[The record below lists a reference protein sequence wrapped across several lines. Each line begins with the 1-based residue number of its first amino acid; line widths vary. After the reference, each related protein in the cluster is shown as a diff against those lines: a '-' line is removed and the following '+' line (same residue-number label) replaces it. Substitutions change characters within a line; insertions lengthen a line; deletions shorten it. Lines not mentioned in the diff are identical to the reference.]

1 MTTVLLLLLTLL
13 DARVTTLDGNAIG
26 GKLAALSADAL
37 TLQAASPDADSPQ
50 PNTIPLVDVVDI
62 QFTEAKPKIE
72 GGEELLLHDESRIPC
87 ETVTATAAE
96 VSAESAW
103 LSELKLPRS
112 GVRAVRL
119 QPLQTDWVPQWEALL
134 ARGNE
139 KDLLVRAKRDGS
151 GLDFIDGVVSSVT
164 AEQLLFLLDGDE
176 VPVPRDRVFGV
187 IFSRLDIDK
196 SPLTGSLGIHGAED
210 TVVKVRD
217 VTLDGDTFAA
227 TTSWGRAIKVDVAQV
242 SRIDFSSS
250 RFHYLSD
257 LEPITER
264 YFGTQPAD
272 QNAVSIFPEDE
283 ATRTGP
289 LQFWRMSKD
298 AFPYGDGGRPPLML
312 RGKVYRKGL
321 CIFPQARI
329 EYAFDARYTRLTAL
343 AGVDDQVAFNSPNP
357 EHPYAVGLTIEGDGT
372 KLWEGLIKAPADAV
386 ALDIDVTGVR
396 TLTLLVDFGD
406 GQNYCDYL
414 DLADAKLILASE
426 K

>member
-1 MTTVLLLLLTLL
+1 MKTLLLLLIVL
-13 DARVTTLDGNAIG
+13 DARITSLDGSVVEG
-26 GKLAALSADAL
+26 RLAALSAHEISLQSAPAGNAEIR
-37 TLQAASPDADSPQ
+37 TL
-50 PNTIPLVDVVDI
+50 PLADVVDV
-62 QFTEAKPKIE
+62 QFTSAVPKQE
-72 GGEELLLHDESRIPC
+72 GSEELLLHDESRIPC
-87 ETVTATAAE
+87 GTVTVTAAE
-96 VSAESAW
+96 VSAHEGW
-103 LSELKLPRS
+103 MSELKVPRA
-112 GVRAVRL
+112 GVHAIRM

-139 KDLLVRAKRDGS
+139 KDLLVRARSDGS
-151 GLDFIDGVVSSVT
+151 GLDFIDGVISSV
-164 AEQLLFLLDGDE
+164 AEQQITFLLDGDE

-187 IFSRLDIDK
+187 IFSRLNSDK
-196 SPLTGSLGIHGAED
+196 APLSGKLALHGAEGS
-210 TVVKVRD
+210 VVKVRSAILNATDFD
-217 VTLDGDTFAA
+217 VE
-227 TTSWGRAIKVDVAQV
+227 TSWGQAVKVDVSQV

-257 LEPITER
+257 LDPIEER

-289 LQFWRMSKD
+289 LQFWRMSRD

-321 CIFPQARI
+321 CIFPRARV
-329 EYAFDARYTRLTAL
+329 AFALDGKYTKLTAL
-343 AGVDDQVAFNSPNP
+343 AGVDDEVAFNSVNP
-357 EHPYAVGLTIEGDGT
+357 DQPYSVSLTIEGDGT
-372 KLWEGLIKAPADAV
+372 KLWEGLIEAPADPN

-414 DLADAKLILASE
+414 DLADAKLILAGE